1 MCLISKTKEPLI
13 AEEDI
18 NCYKV
23 VAKGKIFLASAMI
36 GTIITEYSS
45 SLESDIL
52 FFKEEEGYIVESE
65 GVHVYKGKET
75 PFNGFTLII
84 IPCIIPKGTKYWEGY
99 RDMAAQHIKYILPR
113 KYWYMRLIMWLND
126 AVKRRRYNRYL
137 KKNKK

>member
-18 NCYKV
+18 KCYKV
-23 VAKGKIFLASAMI
+23 VAKSIIFLASSMI

-45 SLESDIL
+45 SLKSDIP
-52 FFKEEEGYIVESE
+52 FFKEEGGYIVESE
-65 GVHVYKGKET
+65 GVHVYKGEE
-75 PFNGFTLII
+75 FAFDGFTLMT
-84 IPCIIPKGTKYWEGY
+84 IPCIIPKGTKYWEGCI
-99 RDMAAQHIKYILPR
+99 DMAAQHIKYILPR

-137 KKNKK
+137 KENK